1 MQNTKAPI
9 GYWIK
14 QADNLLTNK
23 INAIQAEFGL
33 NRAAWQILNSIQEN
47 ENLNKHA
54 LIELMRPFVDADKI
68 KETLA
73 DFISND
79 LITLTDNVAL
89 TEKGKEL
96 FKQCLEK
103 QKEFRIITIN
113 GISPEDYQTTLETL
127 QKIVNNIENLA

>member
-23 INAIQAEFGL
+23 IDAIQAEFGL
-33 NRAAWQILNSIQEN
+33 NRTAWQILNSIQEN

-54 LIELMRPFVDADKI
+54 LIELMRPFVAVEKI
-68 KETLA
+68 NKALA

-79 LITLTDNVAL
+79 LITLNDNVAL
-89 TEKGKEL
+89 TEKGQEL

-103 QKEFRIITIN
+103 QKEFRLITMKD
-113 GISPEDYQTTLETL
+113 ISPEDYQTTLETL
-127 QKIVNNIENLA
+127 QKIVNNIEKLA